1 MQVGDLVKHGGS
13 NDVVWHGIIIKTQ
26 PKTNAQKYFAEPTV
40 WVEWT
45 FGDGGWFYCSD
56 LEVVCK

>member
-1 MQVGDLVKHGGS
+1 MKIGDLVKHGGL

-26 PKTNAQKYFAEPTV
+26 PRNNRFAEPTV

-45 FGDGGWFYCSD
+45 FGDRGWFYCSD